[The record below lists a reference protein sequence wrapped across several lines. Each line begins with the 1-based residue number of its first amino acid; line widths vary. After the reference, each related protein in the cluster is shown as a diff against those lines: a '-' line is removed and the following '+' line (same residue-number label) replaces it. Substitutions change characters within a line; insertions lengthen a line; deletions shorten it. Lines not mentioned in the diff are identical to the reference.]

1 MMYSQLAYAYSLLP
15 TTYCLLPRTKY
26 LISMKNYRFYKRV
39 VNIQKPKILVST
51 GILPP

>member
-15 TTYCLLPRTKY
+15 TPYCLKPRTKY

-39 VNIQKPKILVST
+39 VKIPKPKILVST